1 MGFLCCPPKHLLQ
14 PLCSL
19 QHLPSCSILLGV
31 EIPQRLMLQPLLED
45 SGSHGK
51 PRIASKVRIHT
62 CWRAQKGKRKFK
74 GLLFEGLFSHSWNFW
89 QFPQELGWQRV
100 PGGNA
105 QCRSLEQGN
114 NLELEMQTQQQVRW
128 QQSKEVRSPQ
138 RGLGYRHAPS
148 PLTHHWQR
156 GCHQ

>member
-1 MGFLCCPPKHLLQ
+1 
-14 PLCSL
+14 
-19 QHLPSCSILLGV
+19 
-31 EIPQRLMLQPLLED
+31 MLQLLLED

-62 CWRAQKGKRKFK
+62 YWRAQKGKRKFE
-74 GLLFEGLFSHSWNFW
+74 GLLFEGLFSHSWDFW

-148 PLTHHWQR
+148 PLTQPLAVR
-156 GCHQ
+156 VSPMSFPSPCTGLPLAMRPSMAF